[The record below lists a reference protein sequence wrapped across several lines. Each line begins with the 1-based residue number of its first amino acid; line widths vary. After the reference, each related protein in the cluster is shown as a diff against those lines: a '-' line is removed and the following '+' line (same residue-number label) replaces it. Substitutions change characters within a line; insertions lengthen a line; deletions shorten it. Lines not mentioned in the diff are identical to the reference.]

1 MIKVRGIDSI
11 RALAA
16 IWVFLSHLGK
26 IPLESHLGT
35 GRMVS
40 LLLSIYGTL
49 FNGTAAVVIFFIIS
63 GICIRLASQAESLEL
78 GPFWVRRFV
87 RVGGPLLCAVG
98 LSHFVFGSTDVLDA
112 VLWSLYCELIYYFI
126 YPFLCSM
133 ASKIGWPL
141 MIVTSLIAA
150 CALVSVKDD
159 HNGFLWTYGVGL
171 SWILGLPS
179 WLLGVYV
186 ADNLRAPGWMPTFWP
201 RRALWGA
208 MWLASSVALVAHFHS
223 PLSYKYTM
231 IPFGLMASWW
241 LLVELRAAANEKE
254 NAILTWIGTWSYSL
268 YLCHKI
274 AIGLIVMA
282 GFSIEKELLAFA
294 AALIL
299 GLVMSYAFFR
309 LIERPFHELAR
320 RLSKGAPVIFT
331 TRVAAQ

>member
-1 MIKVRGIDSI
+1 MFKVRGIDSI

-16 IWVFLSHLGK
+16 MWVFLSHLGK
-26 IPLESHLGT
+26 IPFEPYIGT
-35 GRMVS
+35 GRLAS
-40 LLLSIYGTL
+40 LLQSVYGTL

-98 LSHFVFGSTDVLDA
+98 ISHFIFGNADVLDA

-126 YPFLCSM
+126 YPFLCSL
-133 ASKIGWPL
+133 ASKISWPL
-141 MIVTSLIAA
+141 MIVVAIIAA
-150 CALVSVKDD
+150 CVLVSMKDD
-159 HNGFLWTYGVGL
+159 HNGFLWTYGIGL

-186 ADNLRAPGWMPTFWP
+186 ADNLHSPRWAPTFLV
-201 RRALWGA
+201 RRALWAG

-241 LLVELRAAANEKE
+241 LLVELRAASREKE
-254 NAILTWIGTWSYSL
+254 HMLLTWVGTWSYSL

-274 AIGLIVMA
+274 AIGLVAMA
-282 GFSIEKELLAFA
+282 GLSIENEARGYA

-299 GLVMSYAFFR
+299 GLVLSYVFYR
-309 LIERPFHELAR
+309 LVESPFHDLAR
-320 RLSKGAPVIFT
+320 KLSKGAPIIYRLRFG
-331 TRVAAQ
+331 A